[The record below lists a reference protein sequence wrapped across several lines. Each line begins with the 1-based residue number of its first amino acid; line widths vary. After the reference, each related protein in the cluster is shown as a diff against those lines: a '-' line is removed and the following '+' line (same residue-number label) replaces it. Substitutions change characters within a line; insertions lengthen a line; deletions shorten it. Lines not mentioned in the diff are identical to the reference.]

1 MVSVRAE
8 REAEMEPL
16 VPMTEIVTSATAQM
30 LAASSRVLS
39 ASQTWPD
46 PATGFAFMTC
56 TLSGVDVPAFMSEP
70 LRQTSALSLR
80 RTPELAAY
88 GFAASRCDERTRS
101 EWLDGLAHLRGREI
115 LTADR
120 QSFVSSP
127 LEVLGIASGIVG
139 FECPQENRAWYA
151 ETLGRAILEGHL
163 SGAVSRLAASVALEQ
178 MKSGSGAA
186 AGAQIDLAA
195 LRTPDLIT
203 VIAIQLCYQT
213 DALPS
218 VGTLAEALLR
228 RCLESPVPI
237 NDALEAVVL
246 SVVARRIAER
256 AAVTEAA
263 DPVEYIVNLCRR
275 FSLFARQMQSRQRS
289 RAPMTIEDE
298 YDVQDMLHAILRLS
312 FDDVR
317 AEEHTPSY
325 ASNSSRLDFYLPP
338 QRIVVEAK
346 MTRKGLGQ
354 RKVVDELLIDV
365 GRYGSMPKVDT
376 LICVIYDPLGECRN
390 PAAIENDI
398 ENSGSRLKVRVVVCP
413 RGM

>member
-1 MVSVRAE
+1 
-8 REAEMEPL
+8 
-16 VPMTEIVTSATAQM
+16 MTEILTSATAQM
-30 LAASSRVLS
+30 LAASSRALN
-39 ASQTWPD
+39 APQIWPD

-56 TLSGVDVPAFMSEP
+56 TLSGANFPAFMSEP
-70 LRQTSALSLR
+70 LRRTSALSLR

-88 GFAASRCDERTRS
+88 GFAASRCDEKTRS

-127 LEVLGIASGIVG
+127 QEVLGIASGIVG
-139 FECPQENRAWYA
+139 FECPQDDRAWYA
-151 ETLGRAILEGHL
+151 ETLCRAILEGHL
-163 SGAVSRLAASVALEQ
+163 SGTVSRLAASVALEQ
-178 MKSGSGAA
+178 MRSRAVAPSRE
-186 AGAQIDLAA
+186 QIDLAP

-203 VIAIQLCYQT
+203 VTAIQLCYQPDT
-213 DALPS
+213 LPS
-218 VGTLAEALLR
+218 AGTLAEALFR
-228 RCLESPVPI
+228 RCLESSVPI
-237 NDALEAVVL
+237 NDALEAIVL
-246 SVVARRIAER
+246 SVVARRVAEKT
-256 AAVTEAA
+256 AVTEAA
-263 DPVEYIVNLCRR
+263 DPVEFIINLCRR
-275 FSLFARQMQSRQRS
+275 FPLFARQMQSRQRS
-289 RAPMTIEDE
+289 RIPLVAEDE

-325 ASNSSRLDFYLPP
+325 ASNSSRLDFYLPS
-338 QRIVVEAK
+338 QRIVLEAK

-365 GRYGSMPKVDT
+365 GRYGSMSKVDT

-390 PAAIENDI
+390 PAAIESDI

-413 RGM
+413 RGI